1 MDNLSHFSTVTHGN
15 AFSASLSI
23 DTLRQR
29 VPAVFASS
37 ADEKVSAKYT
47 FIPTERV
54 LTGLMRVGFVPVD
67 ARQTNARKASPLHA
81 RHVIRLR
88 RRLETVSLR
97 DSIPE
102 VVLWNAH
109 DGSGAY
115 QLRLGCLR
123 VVCLNG
129 LIVSM
134 GAFPSV
140 RVAHRGDIVEEVV
153 TSALEMS
160 ERFGALAG
168 QIDRMEHRL
177 LKKDEQ
183 IQFAERAL
191 AIRFP
196 EPSQSGIQPE
206 QLLTCR
212 RVEDLGSDLWTCLN
226 KVQENLLRGGLSR
239 RTASGRRTRTRA
251 ITSIAEDVRINGRV
265 WELAEEVLAAA

>member
-1 MDNLSHFSTVTHGN
+1 MDNLSRFSTVTHGN
-15 AFSASLSI
+15 AFSAGLSL
-23 DTLRQR
+23 DTLRER
-29 VPAVFASS
+29 VPAVFAPS
-37 ADEKVSAKYT
+37 AHESMSAKYT

-54 LTGLMRVGFVPVD
+54 LTGLTHAGFIPVD

-88 RRLETVSLR
+88 RRMETISLR

-140 RVAHRGDIVEEVV
+140 RVAHRGDIVDEVV
-153 TSALEMS
+153 GSALEIS
-160 ERFGALAG
+160 ERFGILAG
-168 QIDRMEHRL
+168 QVERMEQRQL
-177 LKKDEQ
+177 QKDEQ
-183 IQFAERAL
+183 IEFAERAL

-196 EPSQSGIQPE
+196 DPAQSGLVPA

-212 RVEDLGSDLWTCLN
+212 RVEDVGNDLWTCLN

-239 RTASGRRTRTRA
+239 LTPSGRRTRTRR
-251 ITSIAEDVRINGRV
+251 ITSISEDVRINGRV
-265 WELAEEVLAAA
+265 WDLAEEVLAA

>member
-1 MDNLSHFSTVTHGN
+1 MDNLSQFSTVTHGN

-23 DTLRQR
+23 DTLRER
-29 VPAVFASS
+29 VPAVFAPS
-37 ADEKVSAKYT
+37 AHEKVSPKYT

-54 LTGLMRVGFVPVD
+54 LTGLMQVGFVAVD
-67 ARQTNARKASPLHA
+67 ARQAQTRKASLLHT

-88 RRLETVSLR
+88 RRMETVSLR

-109 DGSGAY
+109 DGTGAY
-115 QLRLGCLR
+115 QIRLGCLR

-129 LIVSM
+129 LIVSL

-153 TSALEMS
+153 TSALELA
-160 ERFGALAG
+160 ERFGALAA
-168 QIDRMEHRL
+168 QVERMEKRQL
-177 LKKDEQ
+177 QKEEQ

-196 EPSQSGIQPE
+196 EPAHSGLLPA

-212 RVEDLGSDLWTCLN
+212 RVDDVGNDLWTCLN

-251 ITSIAEDVRINGRV
+251 ITSIAQDMRINGRI
-265 WELAEEVLAAA
+265 WDLAEEVLAA

>member
-1 MDNLSHFSTVTHGN
+1 M
-15 AFSASLSI
+15 
-23 DTLRQR
+23 
-29 VPAVFASS
+29 
-37 ADEKVSAKYT
+37 
-47 FIPTERV
+47 
-54 LTGLMRVGFVPVD
+54 
-67 ARQTNARKASPLHA
+67 
-81 RHVIRLR
+81 
-88 RRLETVSLR
+88 ETISLR

-140 RVAHRGDIVEEVV
+140 RVAHRGNIVEEVV
-153 TSALEMS
+153 TSALEIA
-160 ERFGALAG
+160 ERFGVLAD
-168 QIDRMEHRL
+168 QVERMEQRQL
-177 LKKDEQ
+177 QKDEQ

-196 EPSQSGIQPE
+196 DPAQSGLVAA

-212 RVEDLGSDLWTCLN
+212 RVEDVGSDLWTCLN
-226 KVQENLLRGGLSR
+226 KVQENLLRGGLSH
-239 RTASGRRTRTRA
+239 RTASGLRTRTRA

-265 WELAEEVLAAA
+265 WDLAEEALVA